1 MSKRRPRVGVIGGGP
16 GGIAMGIQ
24 LTQGDYDFTIFER
37 GDGFGGTWRN
47 NTYPGAACDVPS
59 HFYSFSFALNPY
71 WSKTY
76 ANQPEI
82 LAYLERVA
90 SDHQLGRHLKAG
102 TTVTSARW
110 SDADSQWAIET
121 TQGSRHE
128 VDVVVSAVGMLD
140 VPNIPTIPDRE
151 LFGGRV
157 FHSSQWDHSKST
169 AGERVASIGTGA
181 SAVQYVPA
189 IASETEHLT
198 VFQRTPIWVA
208 PRIDEP
214 FTSEQQEL
222 FASDPGE
229 ALKVRDA
236 AFQQYEVADFDV
248 ESDMTKMLTEMSHNY
263 LMKKVSDP
271 QLRSKLLPD
280 YPVGCKRPLQSKT
293 WFPVFDLPNVTL
305 ETAPIVAFTED
316 GLRTA
321 DGVQHRADTVIFGT
335 GFKAADY
342 LSSLDV
348 YGSGGRRLHDDW
360 RHGAEAYLGTVV
372 PGYPNLFTL
381 YGPNTNGT
389 TSMIYILEA
398 QAEFVRRLLD
408 TMSRETIEAVEIKR
422 GPHDA
427 FNAEIQAALDTTV
440 WAANCSNY
448 FRHPSGKMVTQY
460 PYSGSMFAQRLA
472 AVDLDIFDTSPQRRK
487 LTAEA
492 GNA

>member
-1 MSKRRPRVGVIGGGP
+1 M
-16 GGIAMGIQ
+16 
-24 LTQGDYDFTIFER
+24 
-37 GDGFGGTWRN
+37 
-47 NTYPGAACDVPS
+47 
-59 HFYSFSFALNPY
+59 
-71 WSKTY
+71 
-76 ANQPEI
+76 
-82 LAYLERVA
+82 
-90 SDHQLGRHLKAG
+90 
-102 TTVTSARW
+102 
-110 SDADSQWAIET
+110 
-121 TQGSRHE
+121 
-128 VDVVVSAVGMLD
+128 
-140 VPNIPTIPDRE
+140 
-151 LFGGRV
+151 
-157 FHSSQWDHSKST
+157 
-169 AGERVASIGTGA
+169 
-181 SAVQYVPA
+181 
-189 IASETEHLT
+189 
-198 VFQRTPIWVA
+198 A
-208 PRIDEP
+208 PRIDDP

-222 FASDPGE
+222 FASDPAE
-229 ALKVRDA
+229 ALKLRDA

-248 ESDMTKMLTEMSHNY
+248 ESDMTKMLTEMSYNY

-305 ETAPIVAFTED
+305 ETAPIVAFTEH

-321 DGVQHRADTVIFGT
+321 DGVEHRADTVIFGT

-408 TMSRETIEAVEIKR
+408 TMSREAIEAVEIKR

-472 AVDLDIFDTSPQRRK
+472 AVDLDIFDTRPQSPK
-487 LTAEA
+487 LKAEA

>member
-1 MSKRRPRVGVIGGGP
+1 M
-16 GGIAMGIQ
+16 
-24 LTQGDYDFTIFER
+24 
-37 GDGFGGTWRN
+37 
-47 NTYPGAACDVPS
+47 
-59 HFYSFSFALNPY
+59 
-71 WSKTY
+71 
-76 ANQPEI
+76 
-82 LAYLERVA
+82 
-90 SDHQLGRHLKAG
+90 
-102 TTVTSARW
+102 
-110 SDADSQWAIET
+110 
-121 TQGSRHE
+121 
-128 VDVVVSAVGMLD
+128 
-140 VPNIPTIPDRE
+140 
-151 LFGGRV
+151 
-157 FHSSQWDHSKST
+157 
-169 AGERVASIGTGA
+169 
-181 SAVQYVPA
+181 PA
-189 IASETEHLT
+189 IAAETEHLT

-222 FASDPGE
+222 FASDPAE
-229 ALKVRDA
+229 ALKLRDA

-248 ESDMTKMLTEMSHNY
+248 ESDMTKMLTEMSYNY

-305 ETAPIVAFTED
+305 ETAPIVAFTEQ

-321 DGVQHRADTVIFGT
+321 DGVEHRADTVIFGT

-348 YGSGGRRLHDDW
+348 YGNGGRRLHDDW
-360 RHGAEAYLGTVV
+360 RQRRRSVSRHRGARLSESVHAVRAEHQRDHLDDLH
-372 PGYPNLFTL
+372 PGGAGRIRAAT
-381 YGPNTNGT
+381 
-389 TSMIYILEA
+389 
-398 QAEFVRRLLD
+398 D
-408 TMSRETIEAVEIKR
+408 HTMSRETIEAVEIKR

-472 AVDLDIFDTSPQRRK
+472 AVDLDLFDTRPQSPK
-487 LTAEA
+487 LKAEA
-492 GNA
+492 GNV